1 MEKEK
6 SFLAETG
13 KIAIPVTL
21 QVMLQSSFSIVD
33 QIMIGQ
39 LGSVSIAGIGL
50 VGKFTSIFNVVTAAI
65 ASVAGIMIAQY
76 MGKKDEREVGRS
88 FYVNLMA
95 ALGVAVVFMFISM
108 LFPEQILDIYT
119 KDAAT
124 KETAVGYLRI
134 VALGYLPIV
143 GAGLLSTI
151 LRCMEKAALPMYAS
165 FAAVVLNTGL
175 NYVLIFGKC
184 GVKPMGVNGAAVATI
199 IAQLANFGV
208 IFFLFLKHFSSQG
221 RKLYFSI
228 HLSKTGKQQYLAML
242 LPILV
247 NEFLWSLG
255 ENIYAAIYGRMGTA
269 DCAAMTLTNPIQGLM
284 IGALSGLSQAAGII
298 IGKELGRKE
307 YDRAY
312 RESKKLM
319 FYGLCGSAVLSV
331 LLIILNRYYVSIYQV
346 EDAVKLTAQQILI
359 AFAIISPVKVQNMI
373 LGGGI
378 LRSGGKTKYI
388 LVIDLIGTWAV
399 GVPVA
404 LLTAF
409 VLKLPIPYVYFLLSL
424 EECVRLIISFVV
436 FKRKGWMRS
445 LEETGCTL

>member
-21 QVMLQSSFSIVD
+21 QVMLQSSFSMVD

-76 MGKKDEREVGRS
+76 MGKKDEKEVGRS

-95 ALGVAVVFMFISM
+95 ALVVAVVFIFISM
-108 LFPEQILDIYT
+108 LFPGQILDIYT

-124 KETAVGYLRI
+124 KEAAVGYLRI
-134 VALGYLPIV
+134 VALGYIPIV
-143 GAGLLSTI
+143 GASLLSTI

-165 FAAVVLNTGL
+165 FAAVILNTGL
-175 NYVLIFGKC
+175 NYILIFGKC
-184 GVKPMGVNGAAVATI
+184 GVKPLGVNGAAIATI
-199 IAQLANFGV
+199 VSQLVNFV
-208 IFFLFLKHFSSQG
+208 VMLVLFLKHFRNQG

-228 HLSKTGKQQYLAML
+228 HLGKTGKQQYLAML
-242 LPILV
+242 LPVLV

-255 ENIYAAIYGRMGTA
+255 ENVYAAIYGRMGTA
-269 DCAAMTLTNPIQGLM
+269 ECAAMTLTNPIQGLM

-312 RESKKLM
+312 KESKKLM
-319 FYGLCGSAVLSV
+319 LYGLCGSAVLSV
-331 LLIILNRYYVSIYQV
+331 LLIALNRYYVSIYQV
-346 EDAVKLTAQQILI
+346 EDVVKLAAEQILI

-388 LVIDLIGTWAV
+388 LAIDLIGTWGV
-399 GVPVA
+399 GVPVG
-404 LLTAF
+404 LLAAF

-424 EECVRLIISFVV
+424 EECVRLMISFVV
-436 FKRKGWMRS
+436 FRRKDWMRS
-445 LEETGCTL
+445 VEADGQE

>member
-21 QVMLQSSFSIVD
+21 QVMLQSSFSMVD

-76 MGKKDEREVGRS
+76 MGKKDEKEVGRS

-95 ALGVAVVFMFISM
+95 ALVVAVVFIFISM
-108 LFPEQILDIYT
+108 LFPGQILDIYT

-124 KETAVGYLRI
+124 KEAAVGYLRI
-134 VALGYLPIV
+134 VALGYIPIV
-143 GAGLLSTI
+143 GASLLSTI

-165 FAAVVLNTGL
+165 FAAVILNTGL
-175 NYVLIFGKC
+175 NYILIFGKC
-184 GVKPMGVNGAAVATI
+184 GVKPLGVNGAAIATI
-199 IAQLANFGV
+199 VSQLVNFV
-208 IFFLFLKHFSSQG
+208 VMLVLFLKHFRNQG

-228 HLSKTGKQQYLAML
+228 HLGKTGKQQYLAML
-242 LPILV
+242 LPVLV

-255 ENIYAAIYGRMGTA
+255 ENVYAAIYGRMGTA
-269 DCAAMTLTNPIQGLM
+269 ECAAMTLTNPIQGLM

-319 FYGLCGSAVLSV
+319 LYGLCGSALLST
-331 LLIILNRYYVSIYQV
+331 LLFILNRYYVSIYQV
-346 EDAVKLTAQQILI
+346 EDVVKLAAEQILI

-388 LVIDLIGTWAV
+388 LAIDLIGTWGV
-399 GVPVA
+399 GVPVG
-404 LLTAF
+404 LLAGF
-409 VLKLPIPYVYFLLSL
+409 VWKLPIAYVYFLLSL
-424 EECVRLIISFVV
+424 EECVRLMISFVV
-436 FKRKGWMRS
+436 FMRKGWMRS
-445 LEETGCTL
+445 LEAEGQE

>member
-21 QVMLQSSFSIVD
+21 QVMLQSSFSMVD

-76 MGKKDEREVGRS
+76 MGKKDEKEVGRS

-95 ALGVAVVFMFISM
+95 ALVVAVVFIFISM
-108 LFPEQILDIYT
+108 LFPGQILDIYT

-124 KETAVGYLRI
+124 KEAAVGYLRI
-134 VALGYLPIV
+134 VALGYIPIV
-143 GAGLLSTI
+143 GASLLSTI

-165 FAAVVLNTGL
+165 FAAVILNTGL
-175 NYVLIFGKC
+175 NYILIFGKC
-184 GVKPMGVNGAAVATI
+184 GVKPLGVNGAAIATI
-199 IAQLANFGV
+199 VSQLVNFV
-208 IFFLFLKHFSSQG
+208 VMLVLFLKHFRNQG

-228 HLSKTGKQQYLAML
+228 HLGKTGKQQYLAML
-242 LPILV
+242 LPVLV

-255 ENIYAAIYGRMGTA
+255 ENVYAAIYGRMGTA
-269 DCAAMTLTNPIQGLM
+269 ECAAMTLTNPIQGRM

-312 RESKKLM
+312 KESKKLM
-319 FYGLCGSAVLSV
+319 LYGLCGSAVLSV
-331 LLIILNRYYVSIYQV
+331 LLIALNRYYVSIYQV
-346 EDAVKLTAQQILI
+346 EDVVKLAAEQILI

-373 LGGGI
+373 LGGGV
-378 LRSGGKTKYI
+378 LRRGGKTKYI
-388 LVIDLIGTWAV
+388 LAIDLIGTWGV
-399 GVPVA
+399 GIPVG
-404 LLTAF
+404 LLAAF
-409 VLKLPIPYVYFLLSL
+409 VWKLPIAYVYFLLSL
-424 EECVRLIISFVV
+424 EECVRLMISFVV

-445 LEETGCTL
+445 LEADGQE